1 MKITTLTQHKKLN
14 TLTTVL
20 LMKVMRKD
28 GKTFGLSQ
36 HYEDIFFQNVE
47 YKYRQS
53 FDISAIVSNDTLGID
68 NAEITGILN
77 KNLGDKSIVAN
88 SLFTEADLMAGLWD
102 KAQFTLYEVNFT
114 NLNQFAI
121 KMAGSFGGFQVTD
134 TAFTI
139 ELRSANQ
146 SFREKQ
152 NIQYTNLCRA
162 TFCDA
167 VCGLNKANWTDEGV
181 IEEVLTHDSWKD
193 ASLTKT
199 NSQHTFTIT
208 DISKASKA
216 VVTAPGHNVSN
227 GERVSFSGIGGIKG
241 EFLDLNGREYSIAY
255 MNSNQFSID
264 FYSSQFNQSFY
275 SNGARGVVSVVSE
288 YYRHGTVTFTS
299 GNNEGLSFDVISY
312 RPSYV
317 KIFTNGR
324 HIFEI
329 KQGDTYKITA
339 GCDSLARTCFERFN
353 NKVNFDAEDFLPTAD
368 DLMAGT

>member
-1 MKITTLTQHKKLN
+1 MKITTLTQHKQLN

-20 LMKVMRKD
+20 LMKVVRNDSKA
-28 GKTFGLSQ
+28 FGLSQ
-36 HYEDIFFQNVE
+36 HYEDIVFNDVE
-47 YKYRQS
+47 YKYRQA
-53 FDISAIVSNDTLGID
+53 FDISAIVYNDTLGID
-68 NAEITGILN
+68 NGEISGILN
-77 KNLGDKSIVAN
+77 KNIVNKSIVAN
-88 SLFTEADLMAGLWD
+88 SLFSEADLMAGLWD
-102 KAQFTLYEVNFT
+102 KAEFTLYEVNF
-114 NLNQFAI
+114 NDLSQFEI
-121 KMAGSFGGFQVTD
+121 KMAGNFGGFQVTD

-162 TFCDA
+162 SFCDA
-167 VCGLNKANWTDEGV
+167 VCGLNRENWTDDGV
-181 IEEVLTHDSWKD
+181 IEEVVTIDSWKD
-193 ASLTKT
+193 SSLTKT

-216 VVTAPGHNVSN
+216 VVTAPSHNVSS
-227 GERVSFSGIGGIKG
+227 GEKVSFSGIGGLKG
-241 EFLDLNGREYSIAY
+241 ELLDLNGREYSIAY

-264 FYSSQFNQSFY
+264 FDSSNFSQNFS

-288 YYRHGTVTFTS
+288 YYRHGIVTFKS
-299 GNNEGLSFDVISY
+299 GNNVNLSFDVISY
-312 RPSYV
+312 RPGFV

-329 KQGDTYKITA
+329 QPGDTYKIQA

-353 NKVNFDAEDFLPTAD
+353 NKVNFDAEDLLPTAD
-368 DLMAGT
+368 DLMA